1 MYDNSQT
8 VDWLI
13 RLQLKNIA
21 VALIWFEGNKLQN
34 HFPGLLVMVIVAPT
48 LLLGSVNNSE
58 HIYLFIYY
66 QWEIHM
72 RSTS

>member
-58 HIYLFIYY
+58 HIFLFIYY